1 MKYYRMSK
9 IKYYKNINLEEFLDE
24 DINEN
29 TSTIINKNYI
39 SDDLIMNE
47 NTIINK
53 NDISDNFIINEDNS
67 INIEIVETDDI
78 ESDISFEINKQSGEK
93 KLILTVTIYELDEML
108 KLEFEIKKSTL
119 KNLLKDLED

>member
-1 MKYYRMSK
+1 MSK

>member
-29 TSTIINKNYI
+29 TSTIINKKYI

-47 NTIINK
+47 NTSTIINK

-78 ESDISFEINKQSGEK
+78 ESDISFEINKQSGK
-93 KLILTVTIYELDEML
+93 K
-108 KLEFEIKKSTL
+108 
-119 KNLLKDLED
+119 N

>member
-1 MKYYRMSK
+1 MSK

-93 KLILTVTIYELDEML
+93 KLILMVTIYELDEML

>member
-93 KLILTVTIYELDEML
+93 KLILMVTIYELDEML